1 MTRSMAFC
9 PKGFN
14 LGGWMSQSPLTV
26 EHVETFLG
34 PRDFQTIASWGFNSV
49 RLPVDAPFLFS
60 EEGRGALRPERWR
73 MLRRALGWA
82 WDAGLHV
89 ALDLHQCPWHSF
101 TDPSLKALWEDDQAL
116 SMLCARWE
124 ELVSALKGCEGPL
137 WLDLLNEPTAADPAD
152 WNRVARRLV
161 GAVHGVDPA
170 RTVVVES
177 TQWGHVDHLESLA
190 NALED
195 PSVVLSFHFYE
206 PLFFTHQR
214 APWWTDGAFFQG
226 PMEYPGSIPGWKE
239 DLARPDLPSVG
250 RCLLEKRGPVY
261 WDKDALRKLLSPVFA
276 LRARGRQIYCGEFGA
291 YEKSPR
297 ASRLAYLED
306 MMRLLTEAG
315 AGWAYWNYKWL
326 DFGIYAKT
334 PQGGTAD
341 VDEEVVAILK
351 RGL

>member
-1 MTRSMAFC
+1 MAFC

-137 WLDLLNEPTAADPAD
+137 WLDLLNEPTAADPRIGTVWRDAWWGRFTGSTRED
-152 WNRVARRLV
+152 RGGRIHPV
-161 GAVHGVDPA
+161 GSCPTIWSRW
-170 RTVVVES
+170 RT
-177 TQWGHVDHLESLA
+177 
-190 NALED
+190 
-195 PSVVLSFHFYE
+195 
-206 PLFFTHQR
+206 
-214 APWWTDGAFFQG
+214 PWR
-226 PMEYPGSIPGWKE
+226 IPPW
-239 DLARPDLPSVG
+239 
-250 RCLLEKRGPVY
+250 C
-261 WDKDALRKLLSPVFA
+261 
-276 LRARGRQIYCGEFGA
+276 
-291 YEKSPR
+291 
-297 ASRLAYLED
+297 
-306 MMRLLTEAG
+306 
-315 AGWAYWNYKWL
+315 
-326 DFGIYAKT
+326 
-334 PQGGTAD
+334 
-341 VDEEVVAILK
+341 
-351 RGL
+351 